1 MSGNQWQS
9 VAVGEA
15 LAYSLEGPP
24 SQSVPLSFVTRLL
37 PRGTTLAISA
47 TQFRHSPAPLRT
59 TLANWTLKLEST
71 FS

>member
-24 SQSVPLSFVTRLL
+24 SQSVPLGFVTRLL
-37 PRGTTLAISA
+37 P
-47 TQFRHSPAPLRT
+47 
-59 TLANWTLKLEST
+59 
-71 FS
+71 